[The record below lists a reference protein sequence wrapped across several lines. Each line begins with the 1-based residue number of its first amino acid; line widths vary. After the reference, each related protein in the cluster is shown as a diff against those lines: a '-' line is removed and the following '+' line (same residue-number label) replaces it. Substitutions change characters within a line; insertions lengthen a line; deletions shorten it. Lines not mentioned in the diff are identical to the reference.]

1 MDNWKKKIL
10 EFWKDFVNPVW
21 KICENFW
28 ENCGGEFFLF
38 VIYVNFHPKNYTQTS
53 FWRCV
58 LRTFFDF
65 FFLFLEAWNCRFS
78 FANSRIPFKMS
89 ARRFVRHFLVN
100 SSLQNLKS
108 SSNSSGI
115 LKLNTNFLRLVDFA
129 WLRFWFCGGATFEPR
144 NLAAHQWG
152 IIFRDRRRTRRELRK
167 RFLLQS
173 QLKSERNWWKKCL
186 QN

>member
-1 MDNWKKKIL
+1 MKKENLGIL
-10 EFWKDFVNPVW
+10 ERFCESRLKNLWKLLGKLWWWVFLVCNLR
-21 KICENFW
+21 KLSSQKLHANFILTVR
-28 ENCGGEFFLF
+28 FA
-38 VIYVNFHPKNYTQTS
+38 YVF
-53 FWRCV
+53 R
-58 LRTFFDF
+58 L

-186 QN
+186 